1 MASGYYPAGA
11 EHDPNAPYNQCDP
24 PEVEVELTM
33 SETLTKTVP
42 HWTNKVWRVYD
53 EEGYGSWESDG
64 FDPNE
69 EWTQNY
75 WTLEQTLQLALEEIT
90 AVRAE
95 AERQQRQLEEHYG
108 VRHNT
113 IPGYFHPTE
122 FEIKRRQQLS
132 DAMDR
137 VRHLRALEDALKD
150 WEYEDREVEFNVD

>member
-11 EHDPNAPYNQCDP
+11 EHDPNAPYNQSDP

-33 SETLTKTVP
+33 VE
-42 HWTNKVWRVYD
+42 
-53 EEGYGSWESDG
+53 
-64 FDPNE
+64 
-69 EWTQNY
+69 
-75 WTLEQTLQLALEEIT
+75 TLEQTLQLALEEIT

-122 FEIKRRQQLS
+122 FEVKRRQQLS

-150 WEYEDREVEFNVD
+150 WEYEDREVEFNV